1 MCLAVPGLIL
11 EIEEVDPQLRSGRV
25 QFGGITREINL
36 ALVPEAEM
44 GDYVLVHAGVALTKV
59 DEEEA
64 RQTFEY
70 LRQIGEL
77 SELEPEG
84 EA

>member
-1 MCLAVPGLIL
+1 LAVPGLIL
-11 EIEEVDPQLRSGRV
+11 EIAESDPQGRSGRV
-25 QFGGITREINL
+25 QFGGITRDINL
-36 ALVPEAEM
+36 SLVPEAEV

-59 DEEEA
+59 DQEEA

-84 EA
+84 DA

>member
-1 MCLAVPGLIL
+1 LAVPGLIL

-25 QFGGITREINL
+25 QFGGITREISL

>member
-1 MCLAVPGLIL
+1 LAVPGLIL